1 MFEQII
7 DYIRSLYHQ
16 DGMIPL
22 HEPCFV
28 GKEKEYLEACIDSTF
43 VSSIG
48 PFVEKVEKEIASYT
62 GASFAVA
69 VVNGTEALHTALL
82 LAGVDS
88 GSEVITQPLTF
99 VATCNAISYCG
110 AKPIFVDVDRETLG
124 LSPQSLFQ
132 FLEKHAEP
140 TEKGC
145 INKTT
150 GRIIRACL
158 PMHTFGHPSRI
169 DEIKT
174 ICQNYGLTLVEDA
187 AESLGSFFQGR
198 HMGTFGKLGV
208 LSFNGNKIVTCGGG
222 GAILTNEE
230 ILAKQA
236 RHLTTTARISHAY
249 EYVHDRVGFNYRMP
263 NLNAALLFGQLEKLE
278 TYLKNKRDTANCYRS
293 FFEHSNIEFIWEPTN
308 SRSNFWLNGI
318 IFRDKEERDAFLEL
332 SNNSG
337 VMTRPLWR
345 MMNLLPMYANCQT
358 FNIENANWLADR
370 VVNIPSSV
378 RK

>member
-1 MFEQII
+1 LNGLKHQKIQLNIRAIFIMFEQII

-249 EYVHDRVGFNYRMP
+249 EYVHDRVG
-263 NLNAALLFGQLEKLE
+263 LI
-278 TYLKNKRDTANCYRS
+278 TACP
-293 FFEHSNIEFIWEPTN
+293 I
-308 SRSNFWLNGI
+308 
-318 IFRDKEERDAFLEL
+318 
-332 SNNSG
+332 
-337 VMTRPLWR
+337 
-345 MMNLLPMYANCQT
+345 
-358 FNIENANWLADR
+358 
-370 VVNIPSSV
+370 
-378 RK
+378 